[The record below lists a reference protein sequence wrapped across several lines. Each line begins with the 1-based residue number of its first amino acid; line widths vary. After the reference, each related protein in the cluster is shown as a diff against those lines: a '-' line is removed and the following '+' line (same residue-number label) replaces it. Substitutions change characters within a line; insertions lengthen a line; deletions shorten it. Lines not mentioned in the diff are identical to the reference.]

1 MQRFERMWSVV
12 RNCGNCN
19 YCEREAG
26 DLVCVNDQSEYLA
39 DLVEETHTCD
49 DWSGSEEDEEE

>member
-1 MQRFERMWSVV
+1 MQRFERMWSVM
-12 RNCGNCN
+12 RCCGNCDF
-19 YCEREAG
+19 CERECG

-39 DLVEETHTCD
+39 DFVEETHTCD